1 MRFDLIYIASLA
13 ITWGLCIALYY
24 FLRIPGLPWL
34 GTGAQIALILYM
46 AVDLVKQLYFKQKAK
61 SRANA
66 NHSADKKN

>member
-34 GTGAQIALILYM
+34 GTGGNNSDHTIWNPRFGETIML
-46 AVDLVKQLYFKQKAK
+46 
-61 SRANA
+61 
-66 NHSADKKN
+66 

>member
-24 FLRIPGLPWL
+24 FLRISGLPWL
-34 GTGAQIALILYM
+34 GTGAIIAIILYGIL
-46 AVDLVKQLYFKQKAK
+46 DLVKQLYFKQKAK

-66 NHSADKKN
+66 NNSADKKN

>member
-34 GTGAQIALILYM
+34 GTGAIIAIILYGII
-46 AVDLVKQLYFKQKAK
+46 DIVKQIYFERKDK
-61 SRANA
+61 SRINI
-66 NHSADKKN
+66 NNK